1 MTGSFPLSNLAGL
14 SRVSTQQRL
23 LNMMTGRGAYPD
35 PLSFQVT
42 TATRLLDKALDA
54 WDVARKN
61 LADHIS
67 GGPPQPTPLQE
78 GAAPADEGW
87 TRRPSQELFR
97 AIDRFEDVVDSRAR
111 LLRLLEAIE
120 ANRRVQQV
128 PAPAFSVATRNSV
141 RILRNRIA
149 HGDADLAEGK
159 AGKGLA
165 TATLAVNLT
174 GIEIQRVRLEYSE
187 LEVVLTEAHHYLQRV
202 IAA

>member
-1 MTGSFPLSNLAGL
+1 M
-14 SRVSTQQRL
+14 
-23 LNMMTGRGAYPD
+23 RGG
-35 PLSFQVT
+35 Q
-42 TATRLLDKALDA
+42 
-54 WDVARKN
+54 
-61 LADHIS
+61 
-67 GGPPQPTPLQE
+67 GGPPKSCFE
-78 GAAPADEGW
+78 
-87 TRRPSQELFR
+87 PS
-97 AIDRFEDVVDSRAR
+97 IGFEDVVDSLAR

-141 RILRNRIA
+141 RIFRNRIA